1 MYLYANILH
10 FYTGTTIFDCFID
23 KKVIISRI
31 IFVKSNGAQNRH
43 PQKQWG
49 APSKA
54 LFCKGLLGAGCLFFI
69 LPIGQKAI
77 FITLFC
83 QVGLKIII
91 FHFSKKQKNTLVDAF
106 RSSTREFPP
115 KFDNDIDFIKKM
127 RNTAF

>member
-49 APSKA
+49 TPNKA

-77 FITLFC
+77 FTTLFC
-83 QVGLKIII
+83 QVGLKIVI
-91 FHFSKKQKNTLVDAF
+91 FHFS
-106 RSSTREFPP
+106 
-115 KFDNDIDFIKKM
+115 
-127 RNTAF
+127 